1 MSARRLIQNLLVV
14 GCGVLVAVPVLA
26 QERRAAVPPGPD
38 PQVVA
43 RYPLVVMEGVLE
55 AAVQHGARVLSRQL
69 QNGMPQMMLM
79 SGNARA
85 RGFRLEGY
93 GVFFD
98 VDVPAMRQSIA
109 WSYRTLFPDNEGAA
123 TSLDALRKLAA
134 TLTDPAQKRELEQEI
149 RRIELRVG
157 PMPSVADAIRP
168 GAPPTPGAQASSV
181 SSGTAKRPAPSP
193 APPPVA
199 AAAQP
204 ADGVDDPGAAYTDAV
219 RDALIDAMLSY
230 SQQLAIG
237 AEEWLTVAAR
247 DASNPRM
254 TGEDPADVTTIFLRV
269 KGSDLKALH
278 EGRLTRDE
286 ARKRVEVREY

>member
-1 MSARRLIQNLLVV
+1 VIRNLIVV
-14 GCGVLVAVPVLA
+14 GCGVLAASPVLA
-26 QERRAAVPPGPD
+26 QVRRAAVPPQPD

-43 RYPLVVMEGVLE
+43 RYQLVVMEGVLE
-55 AAVQHGARVLSRQL
+55 AAVQHGARVLSSQL
-69 QNGMPQMMLM
+69 QTGMPQMTLM

-85 RGFRLEGY
+85 RGFRLDGY

-98 VDVPAMRQSIA
+98 VDVPAMRQSIV
-109 WSYRTLFPDNEGAA
+109 WSWRQLDRDNAGAVA
-123 TSLDALRKLAA
+123 SLEALKKLAA
-134 TLTDPAQKRELEQEI
+134 TVTDPAQKREVEQAI
-149 RRIELRVG
+149 RSIELRVG
-157 PMPSVADAIRP
+157 PMPSVADRIRVDDP
-168 GAPPTPGAQASSV
+168 VPAGGQTKPAAV
-181 SSGTAKRPAPSP
+181 STGTAAKGVPPPAPAIADP
-193 APPPVA
+193 AGALSVP
-199 AAAQP
+199 
-204 ADGVDDPGAAYTDAV
+204 DDPGAAYTDAV

-247 DASNPRM
+247 DASNPRV

>member
-1 MSARRLIQNLLVV
+1 VSARRLIRNLLVV
-14 GCGVLVAVPVLA
+14 GYGALVAVPALA
-26 QERRAAVPPGPD
+26 QDRRAAVPPGPD
-38 PQVVA
+38 PQALA

-69 QNGMPQMMLM
+69 QNGMPQMTLM

-85 RGFRLEGY
+85 RGFRLDGY

-98 VDVPAMRQSIA
+98 VDVPAMRQSIM
-109 WSYRTLFPDNEGAA
+109 WSWRMLDRENADAAASLEALRRMAA
-123 TSLDALRKLAA
+123 TD
-134 TLTDPAQKRELEQEI
+134 TDPAKKRELEQVI
-149 RRIELRVG
+149 RSIELRVG
-157 PMPSVADAIRP
+157 PMPSVADSIRAGDPAKP
-168 GAPPTPGAQASSV
+168 GGQSPTAV
-181 SSGTAKRPAPSP
+181 SSGTAAKGAAPSP
-193 APPPVA
+193 PMA
-199 AAAQP
+199 
-204 ADGVDDPGAAYTDAV
+204 VDAVGALGMPDSPDAAYTDAV